1 MARKRRVPEVLW
13 RLFHNSARTLAET
26 ILALVPP
33 PPAECRCRGRRC
45 LSCMCD
51 QAMSFILGPED
62 PPEYRKLLT
71 GCYAVV
77 SENAPP
83 IPVFDPHCRWPQ
95 REIVRRSIEMILYEE
110 PSSSNLICCGYDKA
124 NRSSGI
130 IDILM
135 SPAWILLLTRV
146 GDALMMYLLKY
157 TSIFLPLPRHKH
169 HQIIGFPISELSL
182 KLSSSLLESKSHN
195 HPLTYCGK
203 KRKKADEDESIVGK
217 QLCSRSLGVEPS
229 SNSIRHVDSLGP
241 HGSWCSSKEEFT
253 LKKSEGT
260 SKPNVGPCR
269 KRKRL
274 YRWQRQIK
282 RKQLAIQE
290 TRSLMMPG
298 EVFSNNNC
306 VSIGLQNAIFSS
318 SVQSDETNMSQCFCC
333 LVFRNLPKLAKS
345 AEIRRRN
352 IFYRLENSSSVFPK
366 KHILNRLKPNEFG
379 ATVLF
384 NNIFGIPGMDK
395 NSQALQCVHSKS
407 SYPIKSDCLYH
418 YLIKLLK
425 SLIRKTRNCR
435 HLRLLDKHCSV
446 TAFYESAS
454 KGPEPMSQ
462 ENDDGKSI
470 TASGCCGGEIEG
482 QTSHDDTEASCK
494 MFSEATNDLVEPSKS
509 YCLKKQ
515 VIAFI
520 WAICR
525 RIVPVQLLGATSN
538 WRILR
543 KNISKFIQLRK
554 FEKFSLKQCTHKLK
568 ISKFP
573 LLLNNHFACGL
584 SFNGMGHS
592 RWLSGYMDKGCSEFA
607 VADLVRHKILEC
619 WMFWLFTQ
627 IVSPLVQANFY
638 VTESENEKQ
647 EVSYYRKSYWKKLL
661 REAENGLKDQSYCQL
676 NHASTRKILEKRSF
690 GFSRIR
696 LCPKRKGFRVLA
708 NLQASSKI
716 PHCPLLP
723 GIHFD
728 QHLGRTSSHNLRSVK
743 FESFKSVNS
752 VLHDLHVVLKG
763 IQTIE
768 SDKLGSSVFD
778 YNDVHRKLVPFLF
791 NLKNGPAPMPSAFLV
806 VSDVSKAFDSLNQDK
821 LLDIMKD
828 VMSYDEFTLEKYIQV
843 ICTKKSLKVH
853 QRLVLS
859 QQGVV
864 SESEKIR
871 RRLPAHS
878 SDSILVKKAFSR
890 KIRKEE
896 FNVLLK
902 EHIKHNVVQL
912 DKKFYLQ
919 RVGIPQGSVLST
931 LLCSFYYGHMERKV
945 VFPFLEKSFEN
956 ISGDSGTC
964 GALISE
970 GNHTEEIFART
981 SESLLLRFIDDFLF
995 ISTSKKQ
1002 ASMFFSRLE
1011 RGVREYNCYMNKEKY
1026 GLNFNMNSSQGFLSN
1041 RLHVGKDGVSFLR
1054 WSGLLINCST
1064 LEIQADYT
1072 RYLNS
1077 HLSSTLTV
1085 SCRGKVGC
1093 KLKAKLCDYLRPKCH
1108 PIFYDSNINSSAVVR
1123 LNIYQVFLL
1132 CAMKFLCYI
1141 SDLSSVPKFHPKFL
1155 INSIDASLRYMHR
1168 LIKRKMYTFESE
1180 IDFRPKYKIKKNEIL
1195 WLGFHAYSRVV
1206 KKKQSRCKK
1215 LFHYLTR
1222 KLKAL
1227 EKVENISSDL
1237 SYATDDTHSSA
1248 LWSIKY

>member
-51 QAMSFILGPED
+51 QAMSFILRPED

-77 SENAPP
+77 SENAPL

-95 REIVRRSIEMILYEE
+95 REIVRRSIEMILYEQ

-135 SPAWILLLTRV
+135 SSAWILLLTRV

-157 TSIFLPLPRHKH
+157 TSLFLPLPRHKH
-169 HQIIGFPISELSL
+169 HQIIGFPISDLSL
-182 KLSSSLLESKSHN
+182 KLSSSLPESKSHN

-290 TRSLMMPG
+290 TYSLMMPG
-298 EVFSNNNC
+298 EEDFSNNNGL
-306 VSIGLQNAIFSS
+306 SIGLQKAIFSS
-318 SVQSDETNMSQCFCC
+318 SVQSDET
-333 LVFRNLPKLAKS
+333 
-345 AEIRRRN
+345 
-352 IFYRLENSSSVFPK
+352 
-366 KHILNRLKPNEFG
+366 
-379 ATVLF
+379 
-384 NNIFGIPGMDK
+384 
-395 NSQALQCVHSKS
+395 
-407 SYPIKSDCLYH
+407 
-418 YLIKLLK
+418 
-425 SLIRKTRNCR
+425 
-435 HLRLLDKHCSV
+435 
-446 TAFYESAS
+446 
-454 KGPEPMSQ
+454 

-470 TASGCCGGEIEG
+470 AASGCCGGEIKG

-525 RIVPVQLLGATSN
+525 RIVPVQLLGTPSN

-573 LLLNNHFACGL
+573 LLSNNHFACGL

-592 RWLSGYMDKGCSEFA
+592 RWLSRYVDKGCSEFA

-627 IVSPLVQANFY
+627 LVSPVVQANFY

-647 EVSYYRKSYWKKLL
+647 EVSYYRKSYWKKVL
-661 REAENGLKDQSYCQL
+661 REAEKGLKDQSYCQL
-676 NHASTRKILEKRSF
+676 NHASTRKILGKRSF

-708 NLQASSKI
+708 NLQSSSKI

-728 QHLGRTSSHNLRSVK
+728 QPFGRTASHNLRSVK

-752 VLHDLHVVLKG
+752 VLHDLHVVLQG

-791 NLKNGPAPMPSAFLV
+791 NLKNGPAPIPGAFLV

-864 SESEKIR
+864 SESEKIS

-878 SDSILVKKAFSR
+878 SDSIFVKKAFSR

-896 FNVLLK
+896 FNILLK

-945 VFPFLEKSFEN
+945 IFPFLEKSFEN
-956 ISGDSGTC
+956 ISGDSGTR

-970 GNHTEEIFART
+970 GNHTEEISART

-1085 SCRGKVGC
+1085 SCQGKVGC

>member
-318 SVQSDETNMSQCFCC
+318 SVQSDET
-333 LVFRNLPKLAKS
+333 
-345 AEIRRRN
+345 
-352 IFYRLENSSSVFPK
+352 
-366 KHILNRLKPNEFG
+366 
-379 ATVLF
+379 
-384 NNIFGIPGMDK
+384 
-395 NSQALQCVHSKS
+395 
-407 SYPIKSDCLYH
+407 
-418 YLIKLLK
+418 
-425 SLIRKTRNCR
+425 
-435 HLRLLDKHCSV
+435 
-446 TAFYESAS
+446 
-454 KGPEPMSQ
+454 